1 LKELIDLQRETM
13 HKTDIDRMEALELV
27 TAYESAT
34 ERIRPDATQTTGDC
48 VQDRQAEKSQESQ
61 GMYTEN
67 KII

>member
-34 ERIRPDATQTTGDC
+34 DRIRPGATQTTGDC
-48 VQDRQAEKSQESQ
+48 VQDGETESL
-61 GMYTEN
+61 
-67 KII
+67 